1 MFAPAYMGRKRWAK
15 PQQSLSY
22 SGVVANVK
30 LRHIVFLCWLLAFH
44 AGHAIGQ
51 QPHATLSTTDTVLE
65 LSAGP
70 SAPAVASLTGHRQ
83 NPWHNRTEE
92 PLPAY
97 VEQGGPRLPLTWRLV
112 SHSVSAKQVTFV
124 YESKQPHLRLSWQWT
139 ARASFGP
146 IEHRVEVQNLDTH
159 EFWLPIT
166 DTLSLDWQISPALAL
181 RHFYV
186 EKGAG
191 EPTPVGT
198 HREQPRPGY
207 QWTGWSTTYA
217 HDVPGRGREIIP
229 YEAIFLSG
237 KNQPGWYAGI
247 EFSGR
252 TRMTLDRTSHDLRT
266 HLGLDPE
273 PGPAL
278 TRLSAG
284 NTIEL
289 PTVFLG
295 AFAGGPDGAGNQLRP
310 WIRAVLG
317 SPRTWADS
325 HYPLTVNNSWGA
337 GMQINETIARRMIA
351 DSASLGLEMFHLDAG
366 WFRGVGDWYPNP
378 KNFPHGLTPL
388 ADDAH
393 QRGMKFG
400 LWVDWAQAGLDT
412 NPGALNLRDATV
424 RNWLVAVVGPDW
436 KPQEFKGQ
444 TIDLGVPAAHDY
456 AAREVNRIVSDYHLD
471 MLEHD
476 GYVVAQGCTRA
487 DHPHAPPD
495 PLHMSIRH
503 IDGSDLVLSSNS
515 TDVSDH
521 AVRSYYSI
529 HDQLRRDHPG
539 LLLEICNDGGRMV
552 DFGSAAHGD
561 YFSIT
566 DSYDPLSNRRAFY
579 DTSFVLPAAMLET
592 YEQKWPTPHLENFLY
607 ELRSGMM
614 GWFTVMQDTSAWT
627 AEQHTAARRAITF
640 YKTTLRPLIRDA
652 ELFHISPRPDGV
664 HWDGME
670 YWDPAQHKGVVF
682 AFHGSSSIEPEHHFV
697 LAGLDPHQHYHLHFE
712 DGTAPDTNLTGQS
725 LMTTGLTVTLPQP
738 QSSEL
743 ISITV
748 P

>member
-1 MFAPAYMGRKRWAK
+1 
-15 PQQSLSY
+15 
-22 SGVVANVK
+22 
-30 LRHIVFLCWLLAFH
+30 
-44 AGHAIGQ
+44 
-51 QPHATLSTTDTVLE
+51 
-65 LSAGP
+65 
-70 SAPAVASLTGHRQ
+70 
-83 NPWHNRTEE
+83 
-92 PLPAY
+92 
-97 VEQGGPRLPLTWRLV
+97 VEQGGNRLPITWRLV
-112 SHSVSAKQVTFV
+112 PHSATVNARQVIFV

-139 ARASFGP
+139 TRATFGP
-146 IEHRVEVQNLDTH
+146 IEHRIEVRNLDTR
-159 EFWLPIT
+159 EFWMPIT
-166 DTLSLDWQISPALAL
+166 DSLALDWQISPTLPL
-181 RHFYV
+181 HHFYV

-191 EPTPVGT
+191 EPTSVGT
-198 HREQPRPGY
+198 HLEQPGQGY
-207 QWTGWSTTYA
+207 RWTGWSTTYA

-229 YEAIFLSG
+229 YEAIFHSG
-237 KNQPGWYAGI
+237 GNQPGWYAGI

-252 TRMTLDRTSHDLRT
+252 TRITLDRTSHDLRSRF
-266 HLGLDPE
+266 GLDPE

-278 TRLSAG
+278 TRLPAG
-284 NTIEL
+284 RAIEL
-289 PTVFLG
+289 PTIFLS
-295 AFAGGPDGAGNQLRP
+295 AFTGGPDGAGNQLRP
-310 WIRAVLG
+310 WVRAVLG
-317 SPRTWADS
+317 SPRTWADPE
-325 HYPLTVNNSWGA
+325 YPLTVNNSWGA
-337 GMQINETIARRMIA
+337 GMQVNEAIAQRMIA
-351 DSASLGLEMFHLDAG
+351 DSAGLGLEMFHLDAG

-388 ADDAH
+388 AGDAH
-393 QRGMKFG
+393 RRGMKFG

-412 NPGALNLRDATV
+412 ASGALNLRNPTV
-424 RNWLVAVVGPDW
+424 RDWLVADVGPDW

-476 GYVVAQGCTRA
+476 GYVVAQGCTRK

-521 AVRSYYSI
+521 AVRAYYSI
-529 HDQLRRDHPG
+529 HDQLRREHPG

-592 YEQKWPTPHLENFLY
+592 YEQKWPTPHPENFLY

-614 GWFTVMQDTSAWT
+614 GWFTVMQDTNAWT
-627 AEQHTAARRAITF
+627 AEQHAAARQAIKF
-640 YKTTLRPLIRDA
+640 YKTNLRPLIRDA
-652 ELFHISPRPDGV
+652 ELFHISARPDGV

-670 YWDPAQHKGVVF
+670 YWDPRQHKGIVF
-682 AFHGSSSIEPEHHFV
+682 AFRGSGNDEPEHHFV
-697 LAGLDPHQHYHLHFE
+697 LAGLDPQQHYHLHFE
-712 DGTAPDTNLTGQS
+712 DGTSPDTDLTGRR
-725 LMTTGLTVTLPQP
+725 LMTTGLTVALPQP
-738 QSSEL
+738 LSSEL
-743 ISITV
+743 ISISV

>member
-1 MFAPAYMGRKRWAK
+1 MPDTSKTHGA
-15 PQQSLSY
+15 
-22 SGVVANVK
+22 
-30 LRHIVFLCWLLAFH
+30 IVL
-44 AGHAIGQ
+44 Q
-51 QPHATLSTTDTVLE
+51 DS
-65 LSAGP
+65 
-70 SAPAVASLTGHRQ
+70 
-83 NPWHNRTEE
+83 
-92 PLPAY
+92 LPAF
-97 VEQGGPRLPLTWRLV
+97 VELAGARLPLTWHLV
-112 SHSVSAKQVTFV
+112 SHSATINAKQIIFV
-124 YESKQPHLRLSWQWT
+124 YESKEPHLRLSWQWT
-139 ARASFGP
+139 ARATFGP
-146 IEHRVEVQNLDTH
+146 IEHRIEVQNLDSR
-159 EFWLPIT
+159 EFWIPIT
-166 DTLSLDWQISPALAL
+166 DTLSLDWQISPAIPL

-191 EPTPVGT
+191 EPTPLGT
-198 HREQPRPGY
+198 HLEKTTPGY
-207 QWTGWSTTYA
+207 RWTGWSTTYA

-229 YEAIFLSG
+229 YEAIFLTG
-237 KNQPGWYAGI
+237 ANQPGWYAGI

-252 TRMTLDRTSHDLRT
+252 TRITLDRTSADLRT
-266 HLGLDPE
+266 QLGLDPQ

-278 TRLSAG
+278 TRLTARG
-284 NTIEL
+284 NIES
-289 PTVFLG
+289 PAVILG
-295 AFAGGPDGAGNQLRP
+295 AFTGGPDGAGNQLRP
-310 WIRAVLG
+310 WVRAVLG

-337 GMQINETIARRMIA
+337 GMQVDEAIAHRMIA
-351 DSASLGLEMFHLDAG
+351 DSANLGLEMFHLDAG

-378 KNFPHGLTPL
+378 KNFPHGLVPL

-393 QRGMKFG
+393 HRGMKFG
-400 LWVDWAQAGLDT
+400 LWADWAQAALDT
-412 NPGALNLRDATV
+412 ASGALNV
-424 RNWLVAVVGPDW
+424 RNPIVRDWLVADVGPDW

-456 AAREVNRIVSDYHLD
+456 SAREVNRIVSDYHLD

-476 GYVVAQGCTRA
+476 GYVVAQGCARA
-487 DHPHAPPD
+487 GHPHAPPD
-495 PLHMSIRH
+495 PQHMTIRH

-515 TDVSDH
+515 TDVSYH

-529 HDQLRRDHPG
+529 HDQLRREHPE

-592 YEQKWPTPHLENFLY
+592 YVQKWPTPHLENFLY

-627 AEQHTAARRAITF
+627 AEQHAAAQQAILF
-640 YKTTLRPLIRDA
+640 YKENLRPLIRDA
-652 ELFHISPRPDGV
+652 QLFHISPRPDGV

-670 YWDPAQHKGVVF
+670 YWDPAKRRGVVF
-682 AFHGSSSIEPEHHFV
+682 AFRGSGNNESEHRFP

-712 DGTAPDTNLTGQS
+712 DGTSPDTQLIGEQ
-725 LMTTGLTVTLPQP
+725 LMSRGLTVVLSQP
-738 QSSEL
+738 LSSEL
-743 ISITV
+743 ISLTL

>member
-1 MFAPAYMGRKRWAK
+1 LKFR
-15 PQQSLSY
+15 L
-22 SGVVANVK
+22 K
-30 LRHIVFLCWLLAFH
+30 LVFCWLFTLYCIQ
-44 AGHAIGQ
+44 AIA
-51 QPHATLSTTDTVLE
+51 QPPKIRARLSTSDTVLE

-70 SAPAVASLTGHRQ
+70 SEPSIISLTGHHQ
-83 NPWHNRTEE
+83 NLWRNRAPE
-92 PLPAY
+92 PLPAF
-97 VEQGGPRLPLTWRLV
+97 VEQAGTRLPLTWRLV
-112 SHSVSAKQVTFV
+112 LHSATINPKQVIFV

-139 ARASFGP
+139 ARAASGP
-146 IEHRVEVQNLDTH
+146 IEHRIKVENLDTR
-159 EFWLPIT
+159 EFWVPIM
-166 DTLSLDWQISPALAL
+166 DSLSLDWQISSAIPLH
-181 RHFYV
+181 HFYV

-191 EPTPVGT
+191 EPTSVGT
-198 HREQPRPGY
+198 HLDQAGPGY

-229 YEAIFLSG
+229 YEAVFLSSG
-237 KNQPGWYAGI
+237 NQPGWYVGI

-252 TRMTLDRTSHDLRT
+252 TRLTLDRTSGDLRSQ
-266 HLGLDPE
+266 LGLDPQ

-278 TRLSAG
+278 TRLTAG
-284 NTIEL
+284 GSIES
-289 PTVFLG
+289 PVVFLG

-310 WIRAVLG
+310 WVRTVLG
-317 SPRTWADS
+317 SPRTWANP

-337 GMQINETIARRMIA
+337 GMQVDESIAHRMIA
-351 DSASLGLEMFHLDAG
+351 DSANLGLEMFHLDAG

-378 KNFPHGLTPL
+378 KNFPQGLAPL

-400 LWVDWAQAGLDT
+400 LWVDWSQAGLDT
-412 NPGALNLRDATV
+412 APGALNLRNPTV
-424 RNWLVAVVGPDW
+424 RDWLVADVGPDW

-444 TIDLGVPAAHDY
+444 TIDLGVPAARDY
-456 AAREVNRIVSDYHLD
+456 STREVNRIVSDYHLD

-487 DHPHAPPD
+487 GHPHAPAD
-495 PLHMSIRH
+495 SQHMSIRH

-515 TDVSDH
+515 TDVSYH

-529 HDQLRRDHPG
+529 HDQLRREHPE
-539 LLLEICNDGGRMV
+539 LLLEICNDGGRMI

-614 GWFTVMQDTSAWT
+614 GWFTVMQDTNAWT
-627 AEQHTAARRAITF
+627 AEQHAAARQAIKF
-640 YKTTLRPLIRDA
+640 YKTNLRPLIRDA
-652 ELFHISPRPDGV
+652 ALFHISFRPDGV

-670 YWDPAQHKGVVF
+670 YWDPAQHRGIVF
-682 AFHGSSSIEPEHHFV
+682 AFRGSGNNEPQHRFL

-712 DGTAPDTNLTGQS
+712 DRTSPDTRLTGEL
-725 LMTTGLTVTLPQP
+725 LMSRGLTVILPQP
-738 QSSEL
+738 LSSEL
-743 ISITV
+743 ISLTL

>member
-1 MFAPAYMGRKRWAK
+1 LRFD
-15 PQQSLSY
+15 
-22 SGVVANVK
+22 VK
-30 LRHIVFLCWLLAFH
+30 LVFCWLLALYC
-44 AGHAIGQ
+44 GHAAAQPGQ
-51 QPHATLSTTDTVLE
+51 QIHATVPTTDTVLE

-70 SAPAVASLTGHRQ
+70 SAPAIVSLTGHHQ
-83 NPWHNRTEE
+83 NPWRNRVQDS
-92 PLPAY
+92 LPAFLQ
-97 VEQGGPRLPLTWRLV
+97 QGGTRLPLTWHLV
-112 SHSVSAKQVTFV
+112 PLSATINPKQVTFV
-124 YESKQPHLRLSWQWT
+124 YESKEPHLRLSWEWT
-139 ARASFGP
+139 ARATFGP
-146 IEHRVEVQNLDTH
+146 IEHRIEVQNLDAR
-159 EFWLPIT
+159 EFWIPVT
-166 DTLSLDWQISPALAL
+166 DTLSLDWQISLAIPL
-181 RHFYV
+181 RNFYV

-191 EPTPVGT
+191 EPTPLGT
-198 HREQPRPGY
+198 HLEKTAPGY
-207 QWTGWSTTYA
+207 RWTGWSTTYA

-237 KNQPGWYAGI
+237 ANQPGWYAGI

-252 TRMTLDRTSHDLRT
+252 TRITLDRTSADLRS
-266 HLGLDPE
+266 HLGLDPQ
-273 PGPAL
+273 PGPVL
-278 TRLSAG
+278 TRLPAG
-284 NTIEL
+284 GTIES

-295 AFAGGPDGAGNQLRP
+295 AFTGGPDGAGNQLRP
-310 WIRAVLG
+310 WVRAVLG

-325 HYPLTVNNSWGA
+325 RYPLTVSNSWGA
-337 GMQINETIARRMIA
+337 GMQVDEAIAHRMIA

-393 QRGMKFG
+393 RRGMKFG

-412 NPGALNLRDATV
+412 APSALNLRDPTV
-424 RNWLVAVVGPDW
+424 RDWLVADVGPDW

-456 AAREVNRIVSDYHLD
+456 SAREVNRIVSDYHLD

-487 DHPHAPPD
+487 GHPHAPPD
-495 PLHMSIRH
+495 PQHMSIQH

-529 HDQLRRDHPG
+529 HDQLRREHPG

-579 DTSFVLPAAMLET
+579 DASFVLPPAMLET
-592 YEQKWPTPHLENFLY
+592 YEQKWPTPRLENFLY

-627 AEQHTAARRAITF
+627 AEQHATARKAILF
-640 YKTTLRPLIRDA
+640 YKENLRPLIRDA
-652 ELFHISPRPDGV
+652 QLFHISARPDGV

-670 YWDPAQHKGVVF
+670 YWNPAQRRGVVF
-682 AFHGSSSIEPEHHFV
+682 AFRGSGNDEPEHRFL

-712 DGTAPDTNLTGQS
+712 DGTSPDTHLTGEQLMSSGLKVVLRQPLSSEIVS
-725 LMTTGLTVTLPQP
+725 LTLP
-738 QSSEL
+738 
-743 ISITV
+743 
-748 P
+748 

>member
-1 MFAPAYMGRKRWAK
+1 
-15 PQQSLSY
+15 
-22 SGVVANVK
+22 
-30 LRHIVFLCWLLAFH
+30 LLAVY
-44 AGHAIGQ
+44 AGHANSQ
-51 QPHATLSTTDTVLE
+51 QLRATISTADTVLE

-70 SAPAVASLTGHRQ
+70 SAPSIISLTGQHQ
-83 NPWHNRTEE
+83 NPWRNRAPE
-92 PLPAY
+92 PLPAF
-97 VEQGGPRLPLTWRLV
+97 VEQGDTRLPLTWRLV
-112 SHSVSAKQVTFV
+112 PDSATVNPKQVTFV

-139 ARASFGP
+139 TRATFGP
-146 IEHRVEVQNLDTH
+146 IEHRIEVQNLDPR
-159 EFWLPIT
+159 EFWMPIT
-166 DTLSLDWQISPALAL
+166 DSLSLDWQISSTLPL
-181 RHFYV
+181 RHLYV

-191 EPTPVGT
+191 EPTRVGT
-198 HREQPRPGY
+198 HLEQARPGY
-207 QWTGWSTTYA
+207 RWIGWSTTYA

-229 YEAIFLSG
+229 YEAVFLSG
-237 KNQPGWYAGI
+237 ANQPGWYTGI

-252 TRMTLDRTSHDLRT
+252 TRITLDRTSTDLRSQ
-266 HLGLDPE
+266 LGLDPQ

-278 TRLSAG
+278 TRLTAG
-284 NTIEL
+284 GNIESPTI
-289 PTVFLG
+289 FLG

-310 WIRAVLG
+310 WVRAVLG
-317 SPRTWADS
+317 SPRTWSDPT
-325 HYPLTVNNSWGA
+325 YPLTVNNSWGA
-337 GMQINETIARRMIA
+337 GMQVNEAIAQRMIA
-351 DSASLGLEMFHLDAG
+351 DSAGLGLEMFHLDAG

-378 KNFPHGLTPL
+378 KNFPHGLNPL

-393 QRGMKFG
+393 HRGMKFG
-400 LWVDWAQAGLDT
+400 LWVDWAQAGPDT
-412 NPGALNLRDATV
+412 TPGALNLRDPTV
-424 RNWLVAVVGPDW
+424 RNWLVADVGPDW

-487 DHPHAPPD
+487 DHPHAPPE
-495 PLHMSIRH
+495 PQHMSIRH

-614 GWFTVMQDTSAWT
+614 GWFTLMQDTNAWT
-627 AEQHTAARRAITF
+627 AEQHAAARQAINL
-640 YKTTLRPLIRDA
+640 YKTNLRPLIRDA

-670 YWDPAQHKGVVF
+670 YWDPAQRKGIVF
-682 AFHGSSSIEPEHHFV
+682 AFRGSGNDEPQHHFV
-697 LAGLDPHQHYHLHFE
+697 LSGLDPQQRYHLHFE
-712 DGTAPDTNLTGQS
+712 DGSSPDADLGGRQ
-725 LMTTGLTVTLPQP
+725 LMTSGLTVVLPRP
-738 QSSEL
+738 LSSEL
-743 ISITV
+743 ISVTV
-748 P
+748 AQLR

>member
-1 MFAPAYMGRKRWAK
+1 LEMSRI
-15 PQQSLSY
+15 
-22 SGVVANVK
+22 NVK
-30 LRHIVFLCWLLAFH
+30 FTVKLVFCWLFTLYCI
-44 AGHAIGQ
+44 HAIA
-51 QPHATLSTTDTVLE
+51 QPPKIRARLSTSDTVLE

-70 SAPAVASLTGHRQ
+70 SAPAITSLAGHQQDTWR
-83 NPWHNRTEE
+83 NRALE
-92 PLPAY
+92 PLPAF
-97 VEQGGPRLPLTWRLV
+97 VEQGGARLPLTWQLV
-112 SHSVSAKQVTFV
+112 PHSATVNAKQVIFV
-124 YESKQPHLRLSWQWT
+124 YESKEPHLRLSWQWT
-139 ARASFGP
+139 ARATFGP
-146 IEHRVEVQNLDTH
+146 IEHRIKVENLDTR
-159 EFWLPIT
+159 EFWMPIM
-166 DTLSLDWQISPALAL
+166 DSLSLDWQISSAIPLH
-181 RHFYV
+181 HFYV

-198 HREQPRPGY
+198 HLEKTAPGY

-229 YEAIFLSG
+229 YEAVFLSSG
-237 KNQPGWYAGI
+237 NQPGWYAGI

-252 TRMTLDRTSHDLRT
+252 TRVTLDRASGDLRT
-266 HLGLDPE
+266 QLGPDPE

-278 TRLSAG
+278 TRLTAG
-284 NTIEL
+284 GSIES
-289 PTVFLG
+289 PVVFLG

-310 WIRAVLG
+310 WVRAVLG

-337 GMQINETIARRMIA
+337 GMQVDESIAHRMIA
-351 DSASLGLEMFHLDAG
+351 DSANLGLEMFHLDAG
-366 WFRGVGDWYPNP
+366 WFRGVGNWYPNP
-378 KNFPHGLTPL
+378 KNFPHGLAPL

-393 QRGMKFG
+393 HRGMRFG
-400 LWVDWAQAGLDT
+400 LWVDWSQAGLDT
-412 NPGALNLRDATV
+412 APGALNLRNPTV
-424 RNWLVAVVGPDW
+424 RDWLVADVGPDW

-444 TIDLGVPAAHDY
+444 TIDLGVPAARDY
-456 AAREVNRIVSDYHLD
+456 STREVNRIVSDYHLD

-476 GYVVAQGCTRA
+476 GYVVAQGCTRTN
-487 DHPHAPPD
+487 HPHAPPD
-495 PLHMSIRH
+495 PQHMSIRH

-515 TDVSDH
+515 TDVSYH

-529 HDQLRRDHPG
+529 HDQLRREHPE
-539 LLLEICNDGGRMV
+539 LLLEICNDGGRMI

-627 AEQHTAARRAITF
+627 TEQHAVARKAIRF
-640 YKTTLRPLIRDA
+640 YKENLRPLIRQA
-652 ELFHISPRPDGV
+652 QLFHISARPDGV

-670 YWDPAQHKGVVF
+670 YWDPAQKRGIVF
-682 AFHGSSSIEPEHHFV
+682 AFRGSGNNESEHHFV
-697 LAGLDPHQHYHLHFE
+697 LAGLDPHQHYHLYFE
-712 DGTAPDTNLTGQS
+712 DGSSPDIELTGRR
-725 LMTTGLTVTLPQP
+725 LMSTGLTVVLPQP
-738 QSSEL
+738 LSSEL
-743 ISITV
+743 ISVTV